1 MRACACVRVYAYVR
15 GGGVVRKLTVVPG
28 SRPQACW
35 RSVAEIY
42 LRVLA
47 MPQGQVHPDLVEQ
60 QIDTVVDAMKRLGLV
75 FPISSACLSS
85 SLFSLIL
92 HRPSRDPQS
101 MHAMVLLSPRILCA
115 RATIAGRCLMGMR
128 ALRRMMGW

>member
-1 MRACACVRVYAYVR
+1 MY
-15 GGGVVRKLTVVPG
+15 G
-28 SRPQACW
+28 PQACW

-85 SLFSLIL
+85 SLST
-92 HRPSRDPQS
+92 
-101 MHAMVLLSPRILCA
+101 CA
-115 RATIAGRCLMGMR
+115 V
-128 ALRRMMGW
+128 

>member
-1 MRACACVRVYAYVR
+1 MQGRGAEADYVH
-15 GGGVVRKLTVVPG
+15 GL
-28 SRPQACW
+28 QACW

-75 FPISSACLSS
+75 FPISSAFLPS
-85 SLFSLIL
+85 SL
-92 HRPSRDPQS
+92 
-101 MHAMVLLSPRILCA
+101 LLSA
-115 RATIAGRCLMGMR
+115 V
-128 ALRRMMGW
+128 